1 MTIIDGLLLGFI
13 GLIVYVIG
21 FTIVYIVIKINKTKK
36 EKIEEEK
43 NIKLPYEFK

>member
-1 MTIIDGLLLGFI
+1 MTFEYGLLLGFI
-13 GLIVYVIG
+13 GLFIYVIG

>member
-36 EKIEEEK
+36 EKIEEKK